1 MADKAEQEM
10 KSAEQAYAAAAE
22 VAPAKAKP
30 AAETLAK
37 EAAPAP
43 TEVASQ
49 AVEPKPAAELK
60 ATLVKTAPKPA
71 PAKKIAAKRKAPAKA
86 KMNPKPKAATKPAV
100 PAKTKAPAKAAI
112 KSAKPKIVAP
122 KPATVAPAAQ
132 PAKAVKPK
140 SLPEMKP
147 AFVKPIIE
155 LKDTIMAKT
164 PDFTK
169 SMTDAMS
176 EVQTRAKAAYD
187 KSTEMASEMNEFTKG
202 NVEAL
207 MESGKILS
215 EGVQD
220 LGKTCADEAKAA
232 FETMTADMKEIAA
245 IKSPTELFQ
254 LQGKLMRR
262 NFDSFVAFS
271 SKSSEAM
278 VKLANEAVAPLS
290 SRMSLAADKVS
301 KAAA

>member
-1 MADKAEQEM
+1 MADNAEQEA

-22 VAPAKAKP
+22 VVPAKAKP
-30 AAETLAK
+30 VVEAPVTKAPSPPAE
-37 EAAPAP
+37 
-43 TEVASQ
+43 V
-49 AVEPKPAAELK
+49 KPAAILD
-60 ATLVKTAPKPA
+60 AALVKTAPKPA
-71 PAKKIAAKRKAPAKA
+71 PAKKIAAKRKVPAKA
-86 KMNPKPKAATKPAV
+86 KVTPKPKATTKPAV
-100 PAKTKAPAKAAI
+100 AAKTKAPAKAAI
-112 KSAKPKIVAP
+112 KSAEPKIVAA
-122 KPATVAPAAQ
+122 KPAVVPPAA
-132 PAKAVKPK
+132 PTAKAVKTK

-176 EVQTRAKAAYD
+176 EVQTRAKAAYE
-187 KSTEMASEMNEFTKG
+187 KSTEVASELSDFTKG

-220 LGKTCADEAKAA
+220 IGKTCADEAKAA

>member
-1 MADKAEQEM
+1 MADNAEQEA

-30 AAETLAK
+30 VVEAPVAKAPSPPAE
-37 EAAPAP
+37 
-43 TEVASQ
+43 V
-49 AVEPKPAAELK
+49 KPAAILD
-60 ATLVKTAPKPA
+60 AALVKTAPKPA
-71 PAKKIAAKRKAPAKA
+71 PAKKIATKCKVPAKA
-86 KMNPKPKAATKPAV
+86 KVTPKPKATTKPAV
-100 PAKTKAPAKAAI
+100 AAKTKAPAKAAI
-112 KSAKPKIVAP
+112 KSAKPKIVAA
-122 KPATVAPAAQ
+122 KPAVVPPAA
-132 PAKAVKPK
+132 PTAKAVKTK
-140 SLPEMKP
+140 SLPGMKP

-176 EVQTRAKAAYD
+176 EVQTRAKAAYE
-187 KSTEMASEMNEFTKG
+187 KSTEVATEISDFTKG

-220 LGKTCADEAKAA
+220 IGKTCADEAKAA